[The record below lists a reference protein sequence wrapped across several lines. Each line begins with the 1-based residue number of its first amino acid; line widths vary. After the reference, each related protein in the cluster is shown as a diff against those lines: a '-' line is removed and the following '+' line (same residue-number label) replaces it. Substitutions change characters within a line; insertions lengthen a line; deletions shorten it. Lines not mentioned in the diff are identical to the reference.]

1 MIIGPSGSQLDSGSA
16 DLGWG
21 EVRLSVKAY
30 NMPPDRNQ
38 NQSARHNAAYTYEAS
53 MQLKFLLE
61 FGFERGRGQV
71 KYGSRLQ

>member
-1 MIIGPSGSQLDSGSA
+1 MVIELSGRELDSGSA

-30 NMPPDRNQ
+30 KMPPDRIQ
-38 NQSARHNAAYTYEAS
+38 NQSARHNAAYTCEANL
-53 MQLKFLLE
+53 QLKFLLE

-71 KYGSRLQ
+71 KYGLRLQ